1 MEMRAAAY
9 VRSGMDSTAAERAA
23 RDRFGSVDK
32 IREECREIAMSFL
45 DTLLQDLRYALR
57 TLSASRGFTAAAL
70 ASLILGIGA
79 TTTIFSLVNGV
90 LLRPL
95 PFRDPDGLVMVW
107 ESFRKNPGHGRT
119 TIATYS
125 DWRSRNQ
132 VFDDLGAMQFY
143 YPVTLTSA
151 AHSEQLEGQ
160 RITVNFFDILG
171 VKPVL
176 GRNFDPDEQSW
187 EARVILISHEFW
199 QRRFAA
205 DPNVIGKTLALD
217 GSDYTIIGVMPPGM
231 RFFRPPVLMSRDPSV
246 WLPLG
251 KFVTQHQPG
260 EPHYLHVI
268 GRLKPGVS
276 LQQAQSGMTAVAS
289 VLEKENPR
297 FNKDLEVAVE
307 PMHEAFAGDSRTPLL
322 VLMGAVGF
330 VLLIANANVA
340 GLLLA
345 RATARQR
352 EFAVRSAMGGSRS
365 RLIRQLLTES
375 ALLSLAG
382 GLAGFLL
389 AILAVPALVRL
400 APPDSVPTTGSIGV
414 DFNVLCFS
422 MVVSVITGLIF
433 GLAPAWQTTS
443 ISLNEHF
450 KSSGRTSSAGRSA
463 QRTRGVLV
471 AMEIAV
477 ASVLLVGAGLM
488 IQTFT
493 RLAAVDPGFRTEKVI
508 AMQVHLPRF
517 KYAKPTGRKAG
528 NTGLNLIAASHEMPV
543 RVNQILSR
551 IERIPGVEVAAVASY
566 LPLIVGSAGRTF
578 EIEESRL
585 GPDERRPGAG
595 FTAVSPSYFRA
606 IGIPLLNGRYFN
618 EADSEGSEWVAIIS
632 RSTARRY
639 WPRENP
645 VGKRITIRDV
655 SGGERPR
662 KIVGIVGDV
671 KTNKLDQ
678 DPGRHLYV
686 PYEQQPEYY
695 AHTFYRDRHFP
706 NFLIRTQTDPAAAIG
721 LAREVIAE
729 SDPGLPITDVRTLK
743 EIVST
748 HTARPRFFMVL
759 LSAFAGIAL
768 LLAAVGIYGVM
779 AYSVGRRTHEIG
791 VRRALGAS
799 TGSILLMV
807 LKRGVALAMIGLAGG
822 LGASFY
828 LTRFISAWL
837 YGVRPTDAATLAA
850 VSFVLLGIAGFACYL
865 PARRAAELDPL
876 SALRQE

>member
-1 MEMRAAAY
+1 MRAAAY
-9 VRSGMDSTAAERAA
+9 VRSGMDPKRAERAA
-23 RDRFGSVDK
+23 RNRFGSVNN
-32 IREECREIAMSFL
+32 IREECREIAMNFF

-70 ASLILGIGA
+70 ASLLLGIGA

-95 PFRDPDGLVMVW
+95 PFRDPDRLVMVW
-107 ESFRKNPGHGRT
+107 ESFRKNPGHYRT
-119 TIATYS
+119 TIANYS
-125 DWRSRNQ
+125 DWRSQNQ

-160 RITVNFFDILG
+160 RMTVNFFDILG

-176 GRNFDPDEQSW
+176 GRTFNPDEQSW
-187 EARVILISHEFW
+187 DARVILISHEFW
-199 QRRFAA
+199 QRQFAG
-205 DPNVIGKTLALD
+205 DPNIIGKTLALD
-217 GSDYTIIGVMPPGM
+217 GGNYAIVGVMPPGM
-231 RFFRPPVLMSRDPSV
+231 RFFRQPTLMSRDPSV

-251 KFVTQHQPG
+251 KFVTQHQSG
-260 EPHYLHVI
+260 EPHYLLVI
-268 GRLKPGVS
+268 GRLKPGVG
-276 LQQAQSGMTAVAS
+276 LQQAQSAMKTLAS
-289 VLEKENPR
+289 SLEKEYPG
-297 FNKDLEVAVE
+297 FNRDLEAVVE
-307 PMHEAFAGDSRTPLL
+307 PMNEAFAGDSRTPLL

-382 GLAGFLL
+382 GLAGLVFAL
-389 AILAVPALVRL
+389 LAVPALVRL
-400 APPDSVPTTGSIGV
+400 APPDSVPATGSIGV
-414 DFNVLCFS
+414 DFTVLCFS
-422 MVVSVITGLIF
+422 IVVSVLTGLIF

-443 ISLNEHF
+443 INLNETF
-450 KSSGRTSSAGRSA
+450 KSCGRTSSAGFAA
-463 QRTRGVLV
+463 QRIRGVLV
-471 AMEIAV
+471 AVEIAV

-493 RLAAVDPGFRTEKVI
+493 RLADVDPGFRTDKVI

-517 KYAKPTGRKAG
+517 KYATPTGRKAG
-528 NTGLNLIAASHEMPV
+528 NTGLNLIAVSHELPV
-543 RVNQILSR
+543 RVSQILSS
-551 IERIPGVEVAAVASY
+551 IERIPGVDVAAVGSY
-566 LPLIVGSAGRTF
+566 LPLMVGGSGGRTF
-578 EIEESRL
+578 EIEGSRA

-595 FTAVSPSYFRA
+595 FTAVSPNYFRA
-606 IGIPLLNGRYFN
+606 LGIPLLNGRYFS
-618 EADSEGSEWVAIIS
+618 EADSEGSEWVALVS
-632 RSTARRY
+632 RSTAQRY

-645 VGKRITIRDV
+645 VGQRIIVRDAT
-655 SGGERPR
+655 GAERPR
-662 KIVGIVGDV
+662 KIVGVVGDV
-671 KTNKLDQ
+671 KTNKLDEE
-678 DPGRHLYV
+678 PGRHLYV

-695 AHTFYRDRHFP
+695 PHTFYRDRHFP
-706 NFLIRTQTDPAAAIG
+706 NFLIRTRTDAVAAIG
-721 LAREVIAE
+721 LARKAIAE

-748 HTARPRFFMVL
+748 HTARPRFFMAL

-799 TGSILLMV
+799 TGSILVMV
-807 LKRGVALAMIGLAGG
+807 LKRGVALAMIGLAAG
-822 LGASFY
+822 LAASFY

-837 YGVRPTDAATLAA
+837 YGVGATDRATIAA
-850 VSFVLLGIAGFACYL
+850 VSLVLLAIAGLACYL

-876 SALRQE
+876 SALRHE